1 MARKKIETQKA
12 RAKPEAVIEI
22 ASTGVRLSI
31 VEVLSQENAD
41 EDSGGKAGNARS
53 VSWNTLDRSDTPIT
67 FGAEIFA
74 TGEIKQIGRA
84 SCRERV

>member
-41 EDSGGKAGNARS
+41 EDSGSQTGKLTE
-53 VSWNTLDRSDTPIT
+53 V
-67 FGAEIFA
+67 
-74 TGEIKQIGRA
+74 K
-84 SCRERV
+84 